1 MTPIQNLDQQ
11 IVAAKS
17 AGKTAPQGANKL
29 VGEAPVMPGDFA
41 SMLMEQ
47 VGEGR
52 ANTLDALTGKEAV
65 VTGEA
70 MPVVDGEAILNPE
83 LSTQLLGEAMPT
95 SESLVHAVKPQG
107 NMQAAPVTM
116 EEVNW
121 AMERSPQSLPLSTEP
136 TPKLIDPTLIKQVN
150 EVVLPQGAEQVQA
163 MPAEGEL
170 LQLKDLLMQQSAKTP
185 GRAPAID
192 FAKAEVD
199 PQLMGFEDFVAQKN
213 AVTGKTINPNAYG
226 MPMKSTL
233 NEPVKTQLNNES
245 LKALE
250 TSPLMTA
257 PQMTNAETVFAVA
270 APATLMAAENEA
282 PQKVFDLQN
291 LSKSQN
297 LDAETVLTQV
307 TDYIVQAKAAKEP
320 TVNMKV
326 MHQDLGLLDITVNR
340 GVNDAVNIAIAA
352 QDQGAKMFLGQHRE
366 QLMTHLS
373 QAGVSVT
380 DLKMEQSSNSQKD
393 MGQSNQQGSPGHD
406 RQFGSEQNQRR
417 EEQQRRHDLWELM
430 REKEVA

>member
-1 MTPIQNLDQQ
+1 MPIQNLDPQ

-52 ANTLDALTGKEAV
+52 ANTLEALTGKEAA
-65 VTGEA
+65 VTGEVL
-70 MPVVDGEAILNPE
+70 PQIEGEVLLNPE

-107 NMQAAPVTM
+107 NMQAAPITM

-121 AMERSPQSLPLSTEP
+121 AIERSPANLPLSTEP
-136 TPKLIDPTLIKQVN
+136 TPKLIDPGLIKQVN
-150 EVVLPQGAEQVQA
+150 EVVLPQGAEQVQV
-163 MPAEGEL
+163 MPAEGEV
-170 LQLKDLLMQQSAKTP
+170 LQLKDLLMQQNAKMP

-192 FAKAEVD
+192 FTKAEVD

-233 NEPVKTQLNNES
+233 TEPAKTQLNNES

-291 LSKSQN
+291 LAKSQN

-326 MHQDLGLLDITVNR
+326 QHQDLGLLDITVNR
-340 GVNDAVNIAIAA
+340 GVNDAVNIAIAT
-352 QDQGAKMFLGQHRE
+352 QDQGAKIFLGQHRE

-393 MGQSNQQGSPGHD
+393 MGHSNQQGSQGHD

>member
-1 MTPIQNLDQQ
+1 MMPIQNLDPQ

-52 ANTLDALTGKEAV
+52 ADTLEALTGTETAA
-65 VTGEA
+65 TGEVL
-70 MPVVDGEAILNPE
+70 PGVDGEVMLNPE
-83 LSTQLLGEAMPT
+83 MSTQLLGEAMPT

-107 NMQAAPVTM
+107 NMQAAPLTM
-116 EEVNW
+116 EELNW
-121 AMERSPQSLPLSTEP
+121 ALERSPQSLPVSTEP
-136 TPKLIDPTLIKQVN
+136 TPKLLDPSLIKQVN

-170 LQLKDLLMQQSAKTP
+170 LQLKDLLMQQNAKLP
-185 GRAPAID
+185 GRSPAID

-233 NEPVKTQLNNES
+233 NEPAKTQMNNETM
-245 LKALE
+245 KTLE
-250 TSPLMTA
+250 TLINT

-270 APATLMAAENEA
+270 GPATLMAAENEA
-282 PQKVFDLQN
+282 PQKVFDMQN
-291 LSKSQN
+291 LAKSQN

-352 QDQGAKMFLGQHRE
+352 QDQGAKIFLGQHRE

-393 MGQSNQQGSPGHD
+393 MGHSNQQGTPGHD